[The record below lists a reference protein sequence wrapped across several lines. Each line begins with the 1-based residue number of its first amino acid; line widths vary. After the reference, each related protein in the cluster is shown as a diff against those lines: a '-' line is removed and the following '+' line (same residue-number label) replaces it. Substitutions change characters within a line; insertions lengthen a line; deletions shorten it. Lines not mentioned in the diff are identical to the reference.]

1 MKLLLEKYHKWRA
14 WIEWRDI
21 RLIDV
26 LIGGGAS
33 IVLMAVVALILGSLL

>member
-1 MKLLLEKYHKWRA
+1 MKLLLKKYHKLRA

-33 IVLMAVVALILGSLL
+33 IVLIVVAILIIGSLL